1 MINSGEGYRR
11 PKFSHQERE
20 RRLVHVHEFMR
31 RQKFDANPALFLGD
45 DQSRP
50 R

>member
-1 MINSGEGYRR
+1 MINSGEGYGL
-11 PKFSHQERE
+11 PKFSHQER
-20 RRLVHVHEFMR
+20 RLVQVQDFIR
-31 RQKFDANPALFLGD
+31 RQRFDANPALFLGD